1 MISSI
6 SWFTG
11 RNPPNQL
18 LTCPQNTIILADH
31 YSQLYRLKALVAL
44 PKTSGAIARAIAKE
58 YPSMRALLNAY
69 LDSAKSVSVCP
80 SQPGTL
86 LVLASRGLI

>member
-1 MISSI
+1 LCRQKLTPLSVSKNGDHVAK
-6 SWFTG
+6 SD
-11 RNPPNQL
+11 PNKEEIKKSL
-18 LTCPQNTIILADH
+18 W
-31 YSQLYRLKALVAL
+31 LKALVAL

-80 SQPGTL
+80 SQPGTH
-86 LVLASRGLI
+86 LVLASSYSL

>member
-1 MISSI
+1 M
-6 SWFTG
+6 
-11 RNPPNQL
+11 
-18 LTCPQNTIILADH
+18 
-31 YSQLYRLKALVAL
+31 AL

-80 SQPGTL
+80 SQPGTHL
-86 LVLASRGLI
+86 GFGIFPQFVNFTVVCHLQGV

>member
-1 MISSI
+1 M
-6 SWFTG
+6 
-11 RNPPNQL
+11 
-18 LTCPQNTIILADH
+18 
-31 YSQLYRLKALVAL
+31 AL

-80 SQPGTL
+80 SQPGTH
-86 LVLASRGLI
+86 LVLASSYSL

>member
-1 MISSI
+1 M
-6 SWFTG
+6 
-11 RNPPNQL
+11 
-18 LTCPQNTIILADH
+18 
-31 YSQLYRLKALVAL
+31 AL